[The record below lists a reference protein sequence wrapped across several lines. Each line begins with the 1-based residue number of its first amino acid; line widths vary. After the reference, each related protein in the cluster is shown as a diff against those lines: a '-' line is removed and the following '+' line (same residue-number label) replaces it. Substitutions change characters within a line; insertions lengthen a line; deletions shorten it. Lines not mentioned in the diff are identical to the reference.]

1 MLSCGPF
8 LFSHGSCSFFSGV
21 FPASSDCVSQPQ
33 TTATSRATGMREK
46 RPSASCDPVSQSL
59 LGFLEHFRLPLV
71 FEYIFWQA
79 LVRSRG
85 CLSRWKILPIWS
97 SASQHSQASWTAST
111 ITAFQMS
118 VAFLHGDLGSIA
130 WEIIRRG

>member
-1 MLSCGPF
+1 MLSCGPSL
-8 LFSHGSCSFFSGV
+8 LFHGSCSFFPV
-21 FPASSDCVSQPQ
+21 ISDCVSQSQ

-46 RPSASCDPVSQSL
+46 RDTSYDPVSQSL
-59 LGFLEHFRLPLV
+59 LGFLEHFRLLLV
-71 FEYIFWQA
+71 FENLFWQSC
-79 LVRSRG
+79 VRSRG

-97 SASQHSQASWTAST
+97 SPSQHSQASWTAST

>member
-1 MLSCGPF
+1 MVPPCSSMVAV
-8 LFSHGSCSFFSGV
+8 LF
-21 FPASSDCVSQPQ
+21 FPVISDCVSQSQ

-46 RPSASCDPVSQSL
+46 RDTSYDPVSQSL
-59 LGFLEHFRLPLV
+59 LGFLEHFRLLLV
-71 FEYIFWQA
+71 FENLFWQA
-79 LVRSRG
+79 LIRSRG